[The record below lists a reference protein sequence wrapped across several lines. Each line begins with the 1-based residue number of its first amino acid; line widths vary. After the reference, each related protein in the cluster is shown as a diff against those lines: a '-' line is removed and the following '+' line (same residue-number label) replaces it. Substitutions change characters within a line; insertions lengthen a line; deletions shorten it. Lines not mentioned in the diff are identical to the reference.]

1 MALDDHG
8 NEVGYV
14 NFSFHY
20 FPCRKLFVGGL
31 HQSTNTDGL
40 HNYFSKFGDIEES
53 IVMMDNRTGRS
64 RGFGY
69 VKFREPSAVDE
80 VLSKKIHVIDNK
92 EVDPKRC
99 NINMRGKNKRS
110 LKIFVGGIAF
120 EHNEETIR
128 NFFQCFGNVTDVN
141 LLSNPGRPRHR
152 GFAFVGFDDEE
163 VVKRL
168 IKMHFVNLHG
178 KQVEI
183 KPMEPPNTQKN
194 FGYVPPGML
203 NSPNGRP
210 GRGYSRFGSFHQH
223 SIPYGG
229 WNHWGHSGNGD
240 GKADFLI
247 DGNSGGNGW
256 NQMVNQNNN
265 PTWSSQPPPASQWN
279 GPQSPSSL
287 NGCWESQ
294 MAAAAAAAAFQS
306 NGFPPPQQQW
316 GPQPSSGRREHSIS
330 YFVSFLGMC
339 LKVVLCLR
347 WCRHVESP
355 YCIRSGRF
363 GVASSRFADPATKLP
378 VQRVLFVGP
387 PGSCFRSDGGSGSMD
402 PTLMDYNSW
411 TSPTYQQQQHQSGPT
426 HPSSN
431 IQPASDQFSRRIIGN
446 VGVGGTN
453 DDSHF
458 ANAWNTT
465 PNNRSNQWSRNSMP
479 LWSNSSIARTD
490 QGDSPNGARLGG
502 AMGLS
507 TNADSSGK
515 SVFMFFCF
523 LNAAIIESVLLLLW
537 LSSIF
542 HVKSSTPFI

>member
-14 NFSFHY
+14 VISFSY
-20 FPCRKLFVGGL
+20 SSSRKLFVGGL
-31 HQSTNTDGL
+31 HQSTNTNGL

-183 KPMEPPNTQKN
+183 KPMEPPNTQKT
-194 FGYVPPGML
+194 FGYMSPGML
-203 NSPNGRP
+203 NAPNGRS

-229 WNHWGHSGNGD
+229 WNHWGHSSNVD

-247 DGNSGGNGW
+247 DGNGGGNGW
-256 NQMVNQNNN
+256 TQMVDQHNN
-265 PTWSSQPPPASQWN
+265 PAWGSQPPPPNQWN
-279 GPQSPSSL
+279 GPQSPSPL
-287 NGCWESQ
+287 NGCWENQ
-294 MAAAAAAAAFQS
+294 IAAAAAAAAFQS
-306 NGFPPPQQQW
+306 NGFPPQQQQQW
-316 GPQPSSGRREHSIS
+316 GSQSSSSRRECLVSS
-330 YFVSFLGMC
+330 FFLLRMRSKVSFVEDDLSIRF
-339 LKVVLCLR
+339 VV
-347 WCRHVESP
+347 
-355 YCIRSGRF
+355 
-363 GVASSRFADPATKLP
+363 SSF
-378 VQRVLFVGP
+378 
-387 PGSCFRSDGGSGSMD
+387 
-402 PTLMDYNSW
+402 
-411 TSPTYQQQQHQSGPT
+411 
-426 HPSSN
+426 
-431 IQPASDQFSRRIIGN
+431 
-446 VGVGGTN
+446 
-453 DDSHF
+453 
-458 ANAWNTT
+458 
-465 PNNRSNQWSRNSMP
+465 
-479 LWSNSSIARTD
+479 
-490 QGDSPNGARLGG
+490 
-502 AMGLS
+502 
-507 TNADSSGK
+507 
-515 SVFMFFCF
+515 
-523 LNAAIIESVLLLLW
+523 
-537 LSSIF
+537 
-542 HVKSSTPFI
+542 